1 MSNGGQFEELLRERI
16 VIIDGAM
23 GTMIQGYRLDEAGY
37 RGAEFLQHTHDLKGC
52 NDLLCITKPDLI
64 QKIHEQF
71 LEAGAD
77 LIETNTF
84 NSTSISMADY
94 KLEDQA
100 YRLNMEGAAV
110 ARRAVERVM
119 AKDPSRRRFVAG
131 AMGPTNRTAS
141 ISPDVNNPAFRGV
154 TYDQLVDAYTEQARG
169 LMDGGVDVLLVETVF
184 DSLNSKAALFAI
196 DQYFERI
203 GRRVPVMVSFTIT
216 QRGNNRTLSGQT
228 VDAYWNSISH
238 MPLLSVGI
246 NCALGAK
253 EMRPHI
259 EELSGIAPVYLSC
272 YPNAGLPNAF
282 GGFDETPEMM
292 AGDLREFAEN
302 GWLNIVGGCCG
313 TTPAHIKAIA
323 DVVRDLKP
331 RKPAHPEPFTRL
343 SGLEALTLRPETNFV
358 NIGERTNVTGSPK
371 FSKLILSGDLESAL
385 AIAKQQVDGGAQ
397 IIDVNMDEGMLDSEK
412 AMVTFLNLIA
422 SEPDIARVPIMIDSS
437 KWSVIEAG

>member
-131 AMGPTNRTAS
+131 CVGPTNRTAS
-141 ISPDVNNPAFRGV
+141 ISPDVNNPAFRSTTFDALV
-154 TYDQLVDAYTEQARG
+154 ATYYEQTRG
-169 LMDGGVDVLLVETVF
+169 LMDGQVDLLLAETIF
-184 DSLNSKAALFAI
+184 DTINAKAALFAI
-196 DQYFERI
+196 EKFFLDT
-203 GRRVPVMVSFTIT
+203 GRRVPVMVSVTIT
-216 QRGNNRTLSGQT
+216 DNSGRTLSGQT
-228 VDAYWNSISH
+228 VEGFWNSVSH
-238 MPLLSVGI
+238 ANLLSVGI
-246 NCALGAK
+246 NCALGGK
-253 EMRPHI
+253 QMRPYV
-259 EELSGIAPVYLSC
+259 EELSRVAPVYLSC
-272 YPNAGLPNAF
+272 HPYAGLPNAF
-282 GGFDETPEMM
+282 GGHHETPSETS
-292 AGDLREFAEN
+292 
-302 GWLNIVGGCCG
+302 G
-313 TTPAHIKAIA
+313 T
-323 DVVRDLKP
+323 
-331 RKPAHPEPFTRL
+331 
-343 SGLEALTLRPETNFV
+343 
-358 NIGERTNVTGSPK
+358 
-371 FSKLILSGDLESAL
+371 
-385 AIAKQQVDGGAQ
+385 
-397 IIDVNMDEGMLDSEK
+397 
-412 AMVTFLNLIA
+412 
-422 SEPDIARVPIMIDSS
+422 
-437 KWSVIEAG
+437 